1 MTNDPNSMLNTFK
14 DALAPVTEA
23 LKGFQ
28 PDVPDAARD
37 FVKRGASAA
46 KQHAAELHSS
56 AEKMTGAIETAVAGS
71 LSETVKAARGVQ
83 QAIYEDTEAL
93 LSGLDRLASAKSLTE
108 AVEIQSDL
116 IRSRGEAVAARAKS
130 ATEYAGKLFA
140 DGTKTLRDT
149 FAEATQFNR
158 KVG

>member
-1 MTNDPNSMLNTFK
+1 MTNDPNSVLNSFK

-28 PDVPDAARD
+28 PAVPDAARD
-37 FVKRGASAA
+37 FVKRGASTAR
-46 KQHAAELHSS
+46 QHAAELHASG
-56 AEKMTGAIETAVAGS
+56 EKVTGAIETAVAGS

-83 QAIYEDTEAL
+83 QAIYEDTEAM

-108 AVEIQSDL
+108 AVEIQSEL
-116 IRSRGEAVAARAKS
+116 IRARGEAVVARAKS

-140 DGTKTLRDT
+140 DGSKTLRDSL
-149 FAEATQFNR
+149 AEAAQFNR
-158 KVG
+158 KAD